1 MSTQDPSARN
11 SGTIRIRVA
20 SESDATRSVV
30 EATCFCKEASL
41 SEMDSQ
47 CVATAVS
54 ELSRNILKYAGE
66 GEIFFQRRV
75 EGNCS
80 GVLVTARDRG
90 PGIDNI
96 DAAMTDHF
104 SSSGTL
110 GLGLPGVKRMMDE
123 FAIQSEPGKGT
134 QVSILKW
141 SDTGTRPRGKTLT
154 GGHAGSATKGTS
166 QPYGKTPLVD
176 YECAVYVRACPGER
190 VSGDLALV
198 ERRDHLTLLALVDAL
213 GHGPEAHKVAERARR
228 VLQGKWSADAG
239 ACIRTLHEGLRGSL
253 GAVAGIAIVDH
264 ATKSLRYV
272 GVGNTAL
279 RIFGSSD
286 SRLPSTAGT
295 LGGQIRSPSEHRR
308 VIAAGDVVVMYT
320 DGIKDRFELA
330 DYPQMRYQSANTVA
344 RAIVDR
350 FGKNHDDAGCIVLR
364 SPQ

>member
-1 MSTQDPSARN
+1 M
-11 SGTIRIRVA
+11 
-20 SESDATRSVV
+20 
-30 EATCFCKEASL
+30 
-41 SEMDSQ
+41 
-47 CVATAVS
+47 
-54 ELSRNILKYAGE
+54 
-66 GEIFFQRRV
+66 
-75 EGNCS
+75 
-80 GVLVTARDRG
+80 
-90 PGIDNI
+90 
-96 DAAMTDHF
+96 
-104 SSSGTL
+104 
-110 GLGLPGVKRMMDE
+110 
-123 FAIQSEPGKGT
+123 
-134 QVSILKW
+134 
-141 SDTGTRPRGKTLT
+141 
-154 GGHAGSATKGTS
+154 
-166 QPYGKTPLVD
+166 
-176 YECAVYVRACPGER
+176 RACPGER
-190 VSGDLALV
+190 VSGDLVLV

-213 GHGPEAHKVAERARR
+213 EHGPEAHNVAERASR

-308 VIAAGDVVVMYT
+308 VIAAGDGVVMYT

-330 DYPQMRYQSANTVA
+330 DYPQMRYQSATTVA

>member
-1 MSTQDPSARN
+1 MTTQDPSARN

-41 SEMDSQ
+41 SEVDTQ
-47 CVATAVS
+47 AVATAVS
-54 ELSRNILKYAGE
+54 ELSRNILKYAGQ

-75 EGNCS
+75 EGNCT
-80 GVLVTARDRG
+80 GVLVTVRDRG
-90 PGIDNI
+90 PGIANI
-96 DAAMTDHF
+96 DDAMSDHY

-141 SDTGTRPRGKTLT
+141 SDTGTRPRGKTL
-154 GGHAGSATKGTS
+154 AGSSGKNTHAREAPAS
-166 QPYGKTPLVD
+166 GKTPLENYD
-176 YECAVYVRACPGER
+176 CATFVRPCPGER
-190 VSGDLALV
+190 VSGDLAFV
-198 ERRDHLTLLALVDAL
+198 EQRDHLTILALVDAL
-213 GHGPEAHKVAERARR
+213 GHGPEANKVAERAGRI
-228 VLQGKWSADAG
+228 LQGKWSADAG
-239 ACIRTLHEGLRGSL
+239 TCIRALHEGLRGSL

-264 ATKSLRYV
+264 AAKSLRYV

-279 RIFGSSD
+279 RIFGSRD

-295 LGGQIRSPSEHRR
+295 LGGQIRSPNEHRR
-308 VIAAGDVVVMYT
+308 AIAPGDVIVMYT
-320 DGIKDRFELA
+320 DGVKDRFELT
-330 DYPQMRYQSANTVA
+330 DYPQMRYQSAATVA